1 MMDSNASE
9 IERLYES
16 LSALARR
23 LSASLAEEM
32 RTRSTIDAVEL
43 TVPLLIG
50 GTPEKRRERAL
61 EVLADLRQQIEEK
74 LRTADAF
81 WPGRVYCFW
90 CERAGCEHA
99 VPPTRKHVFAG
110 FGPSG
115 KPEWT
120 EFHTLCL
127 RTKNAR
133 VDGLFRDPPDVVA
146 IVQHG
151 HELIVGPPP
160 EVPRA
165 VHRYDVLGQVAA
177 GYLPAGPAGDPGA
190 ITVQIVARYT
200 ETGRTSLVL
209 NAVGA
214 FSLLATG
221 VPEEGPEQDL
231 EGILRATKER
241 LARAED
247 HARMLESRPGPPPDV
262 GKAIEPVLHRLRS
275 SLERLSRRAERRT
288 FHASMRHEEER
299 PVGKA
304 LEDAR
309 RAGADGFYA
318 DADEGTVVVL
328 GPRNRVHVFTPAGRQ
343 VTSVLY
349 APEAIERRV
358 SQRRWRPMS
367 REEVASFKKVI
378 EAATAS
384 TGGR

>member
-1 MMDSNASE
+1 MDSDKSD

-32 RTRSTIDAVEL
+32 RTRGAVDAVEL
-43 TVPLLIG
+43 TIPLLLA
-50 GTPEKRRERAL
+50 GTPEKRRERAH
-61 EVLADLRQQIEEK
+61 EVLADLRQRLEEK

-81 WPGRVYCFW
+81 RPGRVYCFW
-90 CERAGCEHA
+90 CETAGCEHA
-99 VPPTRKHVFAG
+99 VPPTRKHIFAG
-110 FGPSG
+110 FGPTG

-127 RTKNAR
+127 RAKDAR
-133 VDGLFRDPPDVVA
+133 VDGLFRDPPDVLG

-151 HELIVGPPP
+151 HELTIGPPP
-160 EVPRA
+160 DLPRA

-177 GYLPAGPAGDPGA
+177 GYLPAGPGGEPGA
-190 ITVQIVARYT
+190 ITVQIVARYS
-200 ETGRTSLVL
+200 EAGRTSLVL
-209 NAVGA
+209 NAIGA

-221 VPEEGPEQDL
+221 VPEEGPEQDI

-247 HARMLESRPGPPPDV
+247 HARMLESRPGPPPDL
-262 GKAIEPVLHRLRS
+262 GKVIEPVLHRLRS

-309 RAGADGFYA
+309 TAGVDRFYA
-318 DADEGTVVVL
+318 DADEGTIVVL
-328 GPRNRVHVFTPAGRQ
+328 GPRNRVHVFTPSGRQ
-343 VTSVLY
+343 VTSASY
-349 APEAIERRV
+349 PPEAVERRV

-367 REEVASFKKVI
+367 REEVASFKKQV
-378 EAATAS
+378 S
-384 TGGR
+384 VSP

>member
-1 MMDSNASE
+1 MDSDKAE

-23 LSASLAEEM
+23 LAASLAQEM
-32 RTRSTIDAVEL
+32 RTRGSVDAVEL
-43 TVPLLIG
+43 TVPLLLA
-50 GTPEKRRERAL
+50 GTTEKRAERAHEL
-61 EVLADLRQQIEEK
+61 LADLRQQIEEK

-90 CERAGCEHA
+90 CESAGCEHA
-99 VPPTRKHVFAG
+99 VPPSRKHVFAG
-110 FGPSG
+110 FGPTG

-127 RTKNAR
+127 KVKDPR
-133 VDGLFRDPPDVVA
+133 VDGLFRDPPDVLG

-151 HELIVGPPP
+151 HELTIGPPP

-177 GYLPAGPAGDPGA
+177 GYLPAGPTREPGA
-190 ITVQIVARYT
+190 ITVQVVARYA
-200 ETGRTSLVL
+200 ETGRTSLLL
-209 NAVGA
+209 NAIGS

-247 HARMLESRPGPPPDV
+247 LARMLESRPGPPPDLTKV
-262 GKAIEPVLHRLRS
+262 IEPVLHRLRS
-275 SLERLSRRAERRT
+275 NLERLSRRAERRT

-309 RAGADGFYA
+309 AAAVDRFYA
-318 DADEGTVVVL
+318 DAEEGTVVVL

-343 VTSVLY
+343 VTSAAY
-349 APEAIERRV
+349 PTEAIERRV
-358 SQRRWRPMS
+358 SQRRWRPMT
-367 REEVASFKKVI
+367 REEVASFKKQV
-378 EAATAS
+378 EAVTAP
-384 TGGR
+384 GR